1 MFELQ
6 SGVFA
11 LKDSWSN
18 KLLAG
23 QRLEAVMTIRNG
35 EIVYDVN
42 GLGFPLWTTAG
53 EYQTIR

>member
-1 MFELQ
+1 MLELP

-11 LKDSWSN
+11 LKDSWGN
-18 KLLAG
+18 KLLATH
-23 QRLEAVMTIRNG
+23 RLDAVMTVRNG

-53 EYQTIR
+53 EYQTIG